1 MTNDARPP
9 DAGPRPEDARTPEE
23 RSTDYTVAF
32 SPRQIGGFV
41 VIAALIAAVARW
53 LRGRGRA

>member
-1 MTNDARPP
+1 MTNGPMPP

-32 SPRQIGGFV
+32 SPRQVGGFV
-41 VIAALIAAVARW
+41 VIAALIVAVGW